1 MQAGHR
7 SPARPQV
14 QLQQG
19 IYLPFSAVLFLQNIL
34 FSVVYLGSLIYVP

>member
-7 SPARPQV
+7 SPAAPARAYT
-14 QLQQG
+14 
-19 IYLPFSAVLFLQNIL
+19 YLSLLFFFLQNIL